1 MARKKRQ
8 ATAAFNLSF
17 LDIMSCGFGAI
28 VLLFLIMKHSEISAP
43 NAEEARLQRDI
54 ADRYIRLETLEQQ
67 IEGLNTAIA
76 AEEDASATM
85 RAQIAALVA
94 ALSKAK
100 AANED
105 TSKLIAQQRAA
116 LEASQKRAEEQKKAD
131 IVETRGDGEKRYL
144 TGMQVD
150 GSRIVLLLDR
160 SASMVDKKLV
170 DIIRRR
176 AMGGRA
182 LTNAPK
188 WNQAQDALR
197 WLVNNL
203 PERSNVQILSFS
215 DTVTNHGNGWIKVTE
230 SEKLAR
236 VTNDALSVTPSAG
249 TNLQQALSAVGRLS
263 PGADSV
269 YLITD
274 GLPTLSPGAKTDGAV
289 SGKKRTKYFSDAIK
303 ALPSRSPP
311 INVILLPLEGDPYA
325 PYAYWQLA
333 YATGGRMLSPAGDW
347 P

>member
-1 MARKKRQ
+1 MARRRRQ
-8 ATAAFNLSF
+8 ANTAFNLSF

-54 ADRYIRLETLEQQ
+54 ADRYIQLETLEAQLD
-67 IEGLNTAIA
+67 GLNTAIS
-76 AEEDASATM
+76 AEEDASATL
-85 RAQIAALVA
+85 RAQIAALVS
-94 ALSKAK
+94 ALAEAQAS
-100 AANED
+100 NED
-105 TSKLIAQQRAA
+105 TSQQIAQQRAA
-116 LEASQKRAEEQKKAD
+116 LEAAQKRAEEQKKSEV
-131 IVETRGDGEKRYL
+131 VEMKGSGERRYL
-144 TGMQVD
+144 TGMQVE
-150 GSRIVLLLDR
+150 GRRIVLLLDR

-182 LTNAPK
+182 VTNAPK

-203 PERSNVQILSFS
+203 PDNSNVQIISFS
-215 DTVTNHGNGWIKVTE
+215 DTITNHGNGWIKTAE
-230 SEKLAR
+230 SEKLSR
-236 VTNDALSVTPSAG
+236 VTKDALSVTPSAG
-249 TNLQQALSAVGRLS
+249 TNLHQALAAVARLS

-274 GLPTLSPGAKTDGAV
+274 GLPTLAPGAKAQGSV
-289 SGKKRTKYFSDAIK
+289 SGKKRARYFSDAIK
-303 ALPSRSPP
+303 ALPSRSPA

-333 YATGGRMLSPAGDW
+333 
-347 P
+347 